1 MKPEEYRRAER
12 LLARRDAVLRA
23 LIRAHGPCG
32 MPRSQRADPFVA
44 MVEAI
49 VWQQLSTRAAATI
62 YARVLATLPDGGRPT
77 PDALASADPVTL
89 RAAGLSRAK
98 VAYIQELAIKVRD
111 GVVHLERLA
120 ELDDQAVIDELTKV
134 KGIGRWTAEMFL
146 MFRLHRPD
154 VLPLGDVGL
163 INAIRRAYGF
173 RRVPTPS
180 RLTRLA
186 EAWRPYRSVAC
197 WYLWQSLE
205 AVPATPNFSKPPSS
219 KGPSPGVA
227 SPGEGSRRVGRSRPR
242 G

>member
-12 LLARRDAVLRA
+12 LLARRDPVLRS

-32 MPRSQRADPFVA
+32 MSRSQRTDPFVA

-62 YARVLATLPDGGRPT
+62 YARMLATLEGGGPPT
-77 PDALASADPVTL
+77 PAALASADPGTL
-89 RAAGLSRAK
+89 RSAGLSRAK
-98 VAYIQELAIKVRD
+98 VAYIQDLATKVRD
-111 GVVHLERLA
+111 GVVHLDRLA
-120 ELDDQAVIDELTKV
+120 ELDDEAVIEELTRV

-163 INAIRRAYGF
+163 LNAIRRAYRF
-173 RRVPTPS
+173 RKIPAAS
-180 RLTRLA
+180 RIVRLA
-186 EAWRPYRSVAC
+186 DAWRPYRSVAC

-205 AVPATPNFSKPPSS
+205 ALPATPSS
-219 KGPSPGVA
+219 SRPAA
-227 SPGEGSRRVGRSRPR
+227 SQRPSRRVGSSRTTA
-242 G
+242 